1 MKQKNRAN
9 IFTISFKPDVPR
21 HALAMD
27 ALNTLGRRKADFL
40 SRLIEAAARNPEA
53 FQMVLSSGVPPIEPG
68 MADKLS
74 SLYKDRPNY
83 QECSRKKETKISK
96 PQPSVISPPMPE
108 EVKEKA
114 VEPMPSPE
122 PEKSTADPVSPV
134 PTERQKP
141 KPVKPVETIDDS
153 DDIPDELKKTFL
165 ENLMYFDDL
174 GDDEEDGDEDNW

>member
-1 MKQKNRAN
+1 
-9 IFTISFKPDVPR
+9 
-21 HALAMD
+21 
-27 ALNTLGRRKADFL
+27 
-40 SRLIEAAARNPEA
+40 
-53 FQMVLSSGVPPIEPG
+53 
-68 MADKLS
+68 
-74 SLYKDRPNY
+74 
-83 QECSRKKETKISK
+83 
-96 PQPSVISPPMPE
+96 MPE

-114 VEPMPSPE
+114 VEPMPSLE

-174 GDDEEDGDEDNW
+174 GDDEEDDDEDNW

>member
-53 FQMVLSSGVPPIEPG
+53 FQMVLSSGVPAIEPG

-74 SLYKDRPNY
+74 SLYKDRTNY

-96 PQPSVISPPMPE
+96 PQLSVFPCRR
-108 EVKEKA
+108 K
-114 VEPMPSPE
+114 
-122 PEKSTADPVSPV
+122 
-134 PTERQKP
+134 
-141 KPVKPVETIDDS
+141 
-153 DDIPDELKKTFL
+153 
-165 ENLMYFDDL
+165 
-174 GDDEEDGDEDNW
+174 